1 MNRSKGCLALAP
13 PQHSRRPPHKWI
25 SSKCSLTQLPLVVIL
40 HHLPELHGPV
50 QAGAVLAG
58 EGVLGVVAGE
68 GGLVEHGALAAHE
81 AVLVHP
87 VQLAVVV
94 VHGVADVEHLP
105 KVGVMMCVK

>member
-1 MNRSKGCLALAP
+1 MFIPSPTFLTA
-13 PQHSRRPPHKWI
+13 
-25 SSKCSLTQLPLVVIL
+25 SSQVDIKYTGSLTQQLLVVIL

-68 GGLVEHGALAAHE
+68 GGLVEHRALAAHE